1 MIRGSRAR
9 LTGPGH
15 ITGQSQDYPE
25 LGFLGYRGRGW
36 HAGAKKGIYHRQ
48 PGEFD
53 VHGMEEMD
61 EEKDENKEAKSTEES
76 YNEQEGRAGQ
86 KHPARDLTVGHRLPS
101 DDG

>member
-25 LGFLGYRGRGW
+25 LGFLGFRGGGW

-61 EEKDENKEAKSTEES
+61 EEKNENKEAKRTEES
-76 YNEQEGRAGQ
+76 YNEKKTGLGNGR
-86 KHPARDLTVGHRLPS
+86 KLR
-101 DDG
+101 